1 MRSSISRFEER
12 GGFTVQVQSNQVC
25 LIGTMGQQLTC
36 STFPV
41 REDDVSDAQYVTTI
55 TEHFHTIAFAL
66 STGMSTSDWNSLD
79 GRATSSKQR
88 SQRRLQELLQG
99 D

>member
-1 MRSSISRFEER
+1 M
-12 GGFTVQVQSNQVC
+12 QVQSNQVC

-41 REDDVSDAQYVTTI
+41 REDDVSDVEYVTMI
-55 TEHFHTIAFAL
+55 TEHFHTMAFAL